1 MDREGVPTTPFVA
14 VVPVPAA
21 AAFDDAAFRRLYPRL
36 HRFASVVA
44 DRDVDPDD
52 LVQDALVGLLRAPPG
67 HVRDPEAYLRRSI
80 VNGVRHVRRRS
91 ARRPV
96 TPIDAADA
104 SHPLRALVGDPA
116 DGVAWPADARAVMDA
131 VRPADRALIYLLDV
145 EDLPGAE
152 VARILGLS
160 AMAVRARASRA
171 RRAARRALGE
181 MERDT

>member
-1 MDREGVPTTPFVA
+1 MDREGVPTTPVVA
-14 VVPVPAA
+14 VVPVPT

-67 HVRDPEAYLRRSI
+67 HVRDPEAYLRSSI
-80 VNGVRHVRRRS
+80 VNGVRHVRRR
-91 ARRPV
+91 AAIRPV
-96 TPIDAADA
+96 TPVDPADA
-104 SHPLRALVGDPA
+104 SHPLRALAGDPA
-116 DGVAWPADARAVMDA
+116 DGVAWPADARAVMEA
-131 VRPADRALIYLLDV
+131 VRPADRALIYLLDI

-152 VARILGLS
+152 VARILGIS

-181 MERDT
+181 PEVKT